1 MNFYPIDILTPM
13 SSHKNSQFSSQW
25 WVFHQMIKFPSINEL
40 SAYWYISIT
49 VLNFHHSNDFSLQW
63 WIFFTVITFHPR
75 DENLFQLCFITS
87 WIFSSNWRIFDKKF
101 FSYSTYNFSHFI
113 ILFSISKLFTIVLF
127 GHRRNSP
134 LSFLV
139 HDCH

>member
-87 WIFSSNWRIFDKKF
+87 WIFSSNWRIFDKKIF
-101 FSYSTYNFSHFI
+101 LIVLTIFLTSSHWWISI
-113 ILFSISKLFTIVLF
+113 IFLMSNLLTIV
-127 GHRRNSP
+127 
-134 LSFLV
+134 
-139 HDCH
+139 

>member
-1 MNFYPIDILTPM
+1 M
-13 SSHKNSQFSSQW
+13 
-25 WVFHQMIKFPSINEL
+25 
-40 SAYWYISIT
+40 
-49 VLNFHHSNDFSLQW
+49 LNFHHSDDFSLQW
-63 WIFFTVITFHPR
+63 WIFFTVITFYPR

-87 WIFSSNWRIFDKKF
+87 WIFSYNWRIFDKKIF
-101 FSYSTYNFSHFI
+101 FDSTYNFSHFI

-139 HDCH
+139 HDCHQLQYLYQQIYKSFSLNLNLNFGWAWPSSASAYPVLCALF